1 MIKNNAQANNNN
13 VHQASE
19 LNQSIASINP
29 ELQQRLQQLLTDLQ
43 LDDAPAGGA
52 LVVYQAG
59 QCIAQASVGM
69 ARADLSWSPDK
80 LSLNFS
86 TGKGILATLVH
97 ILVSQ
102 QLLDYD
108 QPIAEC
114 WPAFTAQGKEQI
126 TLRSVMSH
134 QANLFSI
141 QSIDVDNET
150 VLDWNMMLKE
160 VAAMPVTA
168 PEQSELYDSAYSAL
182 VYGWV
187 LGGVI
192 EAVTDMS
199 LADALRHYLTEP
211 LGIADSCYFG
221 VPENK
226 VNDVAHLVKYFE
238 IAQQEAE
245 QEGDLGTNQES
256 SQQSGQEQS
265 QTRPRRSKPVLR
277 ADSANTLHTYTS
289 LPSYACW
296 QEKAL
301 TNQISAN
308 DGKNESTSEG
318 TKVNELPSL
327 DTAKINRLYFNN
339 SQLNLKN
346 YKSALMLASKQ
357 PIDYYDKRTLQ
368 AIIPAA
374 NGVASAQ
381 ALATIYA
388 MLANGGTWQGQTLI
402 DEETFNELS
411 TPQVTGMDAVMPA
424 KMNWRLGY
432 HRRFSICD
440 SEGSN
445 DRAQAFGH
453 MGYNGS
459 VAWCDPARQLSFAF
473 IHNFDVTMLNDIRQF
488 ALTEAVLDLVDAG
501 I

>member
-13 VHQASE
+13 VHESSAPNEAIKSTV
-19 LNQSIASINP
+19 AINLD
-29 ELQQRLQQLLTDLQ
+29 LQQRLQQLLTDLQ
-43 LDDAPAGGA
+43 LDDAPAGGV
-52 LVVYQAG
+52 LVVYHAG

-69 ARADLSWSPDK
+69 ARADLSWSPDT

-97 ILVSQ
+97 VLVSQ

-108 QPIAEC
+108 RPIADY
-114 WPAFTAQGKEQI
+114 WPAFAAQGKEQI
-126 TLRSVMSH
+126 TLRRVMSH
-134 QANLFSI
+134 QGNLFSI

-150 VLDWNMMLKE
+150 VLDWNMMLKK
-160 VAAMPVTA
+160 VAAMPITA

-187 LGGVI
+187 LGGVT
-192 EAVTDMS
+192 EAVTDMP

-238 IAQQEAE
+238 TAE
-245 QEGDLGTNQES
+245 QVAEQKDDLGTNQES
-256 SQQSGQEQS
+256 SQQSRQA
-265 QTRPRRSKPVLR
+265 RPRRSKPVLR

-296 QEKAL
+296 QKRAL
-301 TNQISAN
+301 TNQTSAN
-308 DGKNESTSEG
+308 DGKNESTNES
-318 TKVNELPSL
+318 TTVDELPSL

-346 YKSALMLASKQ
+346 YKSALMLANKQ

-368 AIIPAA
+368 AVIPAA

-402 DEETFNELS
+402 DEQTFQQLS

-432 HRRFSICD
+432 HRRFSLCD
-440 SEGSN
+440 SEAGD
-445 DRAQAFGH
+445 DRVQGFGH

-459 VAWCDPARQLSFAF
+459 VAWCDPTRQLSLAF
-473 IHNFDVTMLNDIRQF
+473 IHNFDVTMLNDVRQF
-488 ALTEAVLDLVDAG
+488 ALTEAVLVLVDADR
-501 I
+501 

>member
-13 VHQASE
+13 VYQASE

-29 ELQQRLQQLLTDLQ
+29 EIQQRLQQLLTDLQ

-69 ARADLSWSPDK
+69 ARADLSWSPDT

-97 ILVSQ
+97 VLVSQ

-108 QPIAEC
+108 RPIADY
-114 WPAFTAQGKEQI
+114 WPAFAAQGKEQI
-126 TLRSVMSH
+126 TLRRVMSH

-141 QSIDVDNET
+141 QSIDVDNEA
-150 VLDWNMMLKE
+150 VLDWHRMLEK
-160 VAAMPVTA
+160 VAAMPITA

-182 VYGWV
+182 IYGWV

-199 LADALRHYLTEP
+199 LAEALRHYLTEP

-226 VNDVAHLVKYFE
+226 VNDVAHLVKYFQTAE
-238 IAQQEAE
+238 QVAE

-256 SQQSGQEQS
+256 SQQGVQEQS
-265 QTRPRRSKPVLR
+265 QTRPRRSKPVLK
-277 ADSANTLHTYTS
+277 ADSANTLHIYTS
-289 LPSYACW
+289 LPSYVCW
-296 QEKAL
+296 QKEAL
-301 TNQISAN
+301 TNQNNVN
-308 DGKNESTSEG
+308 DSKNRSTNESAL
-318 TKVNELPSL
+318 VDELPSL

-346 YKSALMLASKQ
+346 YKSALVLANKQ

-388 MLANGGTWQGQTLI
+388 ILANGGVWQGETLI
-402 DEETFNELS
+402 DEATFKQLS
-411 TPQVTGMDAVMPA
+411 TLQVTGMDAVMPA

-432 HRRFSICD
+432 HRRFSICH
-440 SEGSN
+440 SEADHDIAKG
-445 DRAQAFGH
+445 FGH

-459 VAWCDPARQLSFAF
+459 VAWCDPERQLSLAF

-488 ALTEAVLDLVDAG
+488 ALTEALLGLIDAE

>member
-19 LNQSIASINP
+19 PIKLTVTTNSD
-29 ELQQRLQQLLTDLQ
+29 LQQRLQQLLTDLQ

-52 LVVYQAG
+52 LVVCQAG

-69 ARADLSWSPDK
+69 ARADLPWSADT

-97 ILVSQ
+97 VLVSQ

-108 QPIAEC
+108 RPIADY
-114 WPAFTAQGKEQI
+114 WPAFAAQGKEQI
-126 TLRSVMSH
+126 TLRRVMSH

-141 QSIDVDNET
+141 QSIDVDHEA
-150 VLDWNMMLKE
+150 VLDWHRMLEKA
-160 VAAMPVTA
+160 AAMPITA

-192 EAVTDMS
+192 EAVTDMP

-211 LGIADSCYFG
+211 LGVADSCYFG

-226 VNDVAHLVKYFE
+226 VNEVAHLVKYFE
-238 IAQQEAE
+238 TEEQVAE
-245 QEGDLGTNQES
+245 QEDNLQTNQES
-256 SQQSGQEQS
+256 SQQCVQEQS
-265 QTRPRRSKPVLR
+265 QTRPRRSKPILR

-296 QEKAL
+296 QKKAL
-301 TNQISAN
+301 TNQTSTN
-308 DGKNESTSEG
+308 GSTNEST
-318 TKVNELPSL
+318 TVDELPSL
-327 DTAKINRLYFNN
+327 DTAKINRLYFNS
-339 SQLNLKN
+339 SQLNLRN
-346 YKSALMLASKQ
+346 YKSALVLANKQ

-374 NGVASAQ
+374 NGVASAR
-381 ALATIYA
+381 ALAAIYA
-388 MLANGGTWQGQTLI
+388 MLANGGKWQGQTFI
-402 DEETFNELS
+402 NEATFKQLS
-411 TPQVTGMDAVMPA
+411 TPQVTGIDAVMPA

-432 HRRFSICD
+432 HRRFSICH
-440 SEGSN
+440 SEASN
-445 DRAQAFGH
+445 DRAQGFGH

-459 VAWCDPARQLSFAF
+459 VAWCDPARQLSLAF

-488 ALTEAVLDLVDAG
+488 ALTEALLGLIDAE
-501 I
+501 IY

>member
-1 MIKNNAQANNNN
+1 MIKNNAQENNNN
-13 VHQASE
+13 VHESSKPNE
-19 LNQSIASINP
+19 LIKSTVTINLD
-29 ELQQRLQQLLTDLQ
+29 LQQRLQQLLTDLQ

-69 ARADLSWSPDK
+69 ARADLSWSPDT

-97 ILVSQ
+97 VLVSQ

-108 QPIAEC
+108 RPIADY
-114 WPAFTAQGKEQI
+114 WPAFAAQGKEQI
-126 TLRSVMSH
+126 TLRRVMSH
-134 QANLFSI
+134 QGNLFSI

-150 VLDWNMMLKE
+150 VLDWNMMLKK
-160 VAAMPVTA
+160 VAAMPITA

-187 LGGVI
+187 LGGVT
-192 EAVTDMS
+192 EAVTDMP

-238 IAQQEAE
+238 TAE
-245 QEGDLGTNQES
+245 QVAEQKDDLGTNQES
-256 SQQSGQEQS
+256 SQQSRQA
-265 QTRPRRSKPVLR
+265 RPRRSKPVLR

-296 QEKAL
+296 QKRAL
-301 TNQISAN
+301 TNQTSAN
-308 DGKNESTSEG
+308 DGKNESTNES
-318 TKVNELPSL
+318 TTVDELPSL

-346 YKSALMLASKQ
+346 YKSALMLANKQ

-368 AIIPAA
+368 AVIPAA

-402 DEETFNELS
+402 DEQTFQQLS

-432 HRRFSICD
+432 HRRFSLCD
-440 SEGSN
+440 SEAGD
-445 DRAQAFGH
+445 DRVQGFGH

-459 VAWCDPARQLSFAF
+459 VAWCDPTRQLSLAF
-473 IHNFDVTMLNDIRQF
+473 IHNFDVTMLNDVRQF
-488 ALTEAVLDLVDAG
+488 ALTEAVLALVDADR
-501 I
+501 

>member
-13 VHQASE
+13 VHESSAPNEAIKS
-19 LNQSIASINP
+19 AVTINLD
-29 ELQQRLQQLLTDLQ
+29 LQQRLQQLLTDLQ

-69 ARADLSWSPDK
+69 ARADLSWSPDT

-97 ILVSQ
+97 VLVSQ

-108 QPIAEC
+108 RPIADY
-114 WPAFTAQGKEQI
+114 WPAFAAQGKEQI
-126 TLRSVMSH
+126 TLRRVMSH
-134 QANLFSI
+134 QGNLFSI

-150 VLDWNMMLKE
+150 VLDWNMMLKK
-160 VAAMPVTA
+160 VAAMPITA

-187 LGGVI
+187 LGGVT
-192 EAVTDMS
+192 EAVTDMP

-238 IAQQEAE
+238 TAE
-245 QEGDLGTNQES
+245 QVAEQKDDLGTNQES
-256 SQQSGQEQS
+256 SQQSRQA
-265 QTRPRRSKPVLR
+265 RPRRSKPVLR

-296 QEKAL
+296 QKRAL
-301 TNQISAN
+301 TNQTSAN
-308 DGKNESTSEG
+308 DGKNESTNES
-318 TKVNELPSL
+318 TTVDELPSL

-346 YKSALMLASKQ
+346 YKSALMLANKQ

-368 AIIPAA
+368 AVIPAA

-402 DEETFNELS
+402 DEQTFQQLS

-432 HRRFSICD
+432 HRRFSLCD
-440 SEGSN
+440 SEAGD
-445 DRAQAFGH
+445 DRVQGFGH

-459 VAWCDPARQLSFAF
+459 VAWCDPTRQLSLAF
-473 IHNFDVTMLNDIRQF
+473 IHNFDVTMLNDVRQF
-488 ALTEAVLDLVDAG
+488 ALTEAVLVLVDADR
-501 I
+501 

>member
-1 MIKNNAQANNNN
+1 MIKNNEQANNNN
-13 VHQASE
+13 IHEPSAPNEAIKST
-19 LNQSIASINP
+19 IAIN
-29 ELQQRLQQLLTDLQ
+29 LDIQQRLQQLLTDLQ

-69 ARADLSWSPDK
+69 ARADLSWSPDT

-86 TGKGILATLVH
+86 TGKGVLATLVH
-97 ILVSQ
+97 VLVSQ

-168 PEQSELYDSAYSAL
+168 PEQSELYNSAYSAL

-192 EAVTDMS
+192 EAVTNMS

-221 VPENK
+221 VPQNK
-226 VNDVAHLVKYFE
+226 VNDVAHLVKYFQK
-238 IAQQEAE
+238 AQQEAE
-245 QEGDLGTNQES
+245 LEGDLGTTQES
-256 SQQSGQEQS
+256 SQQSV

-277 ADSANTLHTYTS
+277 ADSANTLHTYTR
-289 LPSYACW
+289 LPSYVCW
-296 QEKAL
+296 QKKAL
-301 TNQISAN
+301 TNQTSAN
-308 DGKNESTSEG
+308 DGKNESTNES
-318 TKVNELPSL
+318 TKVDELPNL

-346 YKSALMLASKQ
+346 YKSALMLANKQ

-388 MLANGGTWQGQTLI
+388 MLANGGVWQGETLI
-402 DEETFNELS
+402 DEATFKQLS
-411 TPQVTGMDAVMPA
+411 TLQVTGMDAVMPA

-432 HRRFSICD
+432 HRRFSICH
-440 SEGSN
+440 SEADHDIAKG
-445 DRAQAFGH
+445 FGH

-459 VAWCDPARQLSFAF
+459 VAWCDPERQLSLAF

-488 ALTEAVLDLVDAG
+488 ALTEALLGLIDAE

>member
-1 MIKNNAQANNNN
+1 MIKNNEQANNNN
-13 VHQASE
+13 VHESSAPNEAIRSTV
-19 LNQSIASINP
+19 AINLD
-29 ELQQRLQQLLTDLQ
+29 LQQRLQQLLTDLQ

-69 ARADLSWSPDK
+69 ARADLSWSPDA

-97 ILVSQ
+97 VLVSQ

-108 QPIAEC
+108 RPIADY
-114 WPAFTAQGKEQI
+114 WPAFAAQGKEQI
-126 TLRSVMSH
+126 TLRRVMSH
-134 QANLFSI
+134 QGNLFSI

-150 VLDWNMMLKE
+150 MLDWNMMLEK
-160 VAAMPVTA
+160 VAAMPITA

-192 EAVTDMS
+192 EAVTDMP

-211 LGIADSCYFG
+211 LAIADSCYFG

-238 IAQQEAE
+238 TAEQVAE
-245 QEGDLGTNQES
+245 QEDDLGTNQES
-256 SQQSGQEQS
+256 SQQSGQA
-265 QTRPRRSKPVLR
+265 RPRLSKPVLR

-296 QEKAL
+296 QKRAL
-301 TNQISAN
+301 TNQASAS
-308 DGKNESTSEG
+308 DGKNGSINEST
-318 TKVNELPSL
+318 TVDELPSL

-346 YKSALMLASKQ
+346 YKSALMLANKQ

-368 AIIPAA
+368 AVIPAA

-388 MLANGGTWQGQTLI
+388 MLANSGTWQGQTLI
-402 DEETFNELS
+402 DEQTFNELS

-432 HRRFSICD
+432 HRRFSLCD
-440 SEGSN
+440 SEASN
-445 DRAQAFGH
+445 DRVQGFGH

-459 VAWCDPARQLSFAF
+459 VAWCDPTRQLSLAF
-473 IHNFDVTMLNDIRQF
+473 IHNFDVTMLNDVRQF
-488 ALTEAVLDLVDAG
+488 ALTEAVLGLVDADR
-501 I
+501 